1 MTCDLPL
8 KPLIAGFLSMANRQ
22 DRHHRAIE
30 TITDG
35 VAALTEGDKPIPE
48 FSWHVTGW
56 TANFRVCGERLDAL
70 ADGAHRAPGRL
81 AIFRGENAWRRAT
94 SFGPAA
100 SKSDAPWITYGAREA
115 ERLRRPRAG

>member
-81 AIFRGENAWRRAT
+81 AIFRGEKRME
-94 SFGPAA
+94 
-100 SKSDAPWITYGAREA
+100 ARHIF
-115 ERLRRPRAG
+115 RSRRRPDQTRHGSLMGCGRRNVFAGL